1 MNTPHI
7 KPPKIWVNTEF
18 QRLLW
23 LNLSWGMIAGVA
35 IIYALFAFAKGEY
48 RDWHNHLANIG
59 GIGLMLSAI
68 AGFVLV
74 ERSLK
79 NDIAA
84 NAFDQL
90 RMSSLSPWQM
100 TYSRI
105 IAAPTVAWAGF
116 VIGWLM
122 VGYGLFL
129 DNHRSTTA
137 AEAVCLLLLMP
148 FVAWTFACAVLAN
161 ALQFGRGNRQY
172 SGAVIQLIL
181 AFVVWSIFM
190 SDNAHALN
198 MAFMFDSEN
207 FPSINPPHIR
217 AMNLGTP
224 FTLLISSAI
233 TAVLASVVVRAIMAW
248 KLHLQSPRF
257 VLLVLTI
264 VSPVVYFWAMADKEA
279 LLFLLS
285 QHYALLSFLSL
296 VTQDNRHF
304 GKWKSWR
311 ELPVWL
317 VAFPLAMLASAL
329 LGGGALLAPF
339 MQILL
344 FAAIALLCSNILSLR
359 YNAITLALSVFLLLR
374 GLWAM
379 LS

>member
-1 MNTPHI
+1 MNTPNI
-7 KPPKIWVNTEF
+7 KTPKIWVNAEF

-35 IIYALFAFAKGEY
+35 IIYALFAFAKDEY
-48 RDWHNHLANIG
+48 RAWHNHLANIG

-100 TYSRI
+100 VYSRI
-105 IAAPTVAWAGF
+105 IAAPTVAWTGF
-116 VIGWLM
+116 FIGWFFIGCAYFFGNNRGTTPAES
-122 VGYGLFL
+122 VCFL
-129 DNHRSTTA
+129 LT
-137 AEAVCLLLLMP
+137 MP
-148 FVAWTFACAVLAN
+148 FAAWTFACAVLAN

-181 AFVVWSIFM
+181 AFVVWSVFM
-190 SDNAHALN
+190 SDSVDALR
-198 MAFMFDSEN
+198 AV
-207 FPSINPPHIR
+207 FPYDLESQQYTNPYYSIDNVS
-217 AMNLGTP
+217 TP
-224 FTLLISSAI
+224 FTLLISSVI
-233 TAVLASVVVRAIMAW
+233 TALLASIAVRAIMAW

-257 VLLVLTI
+257 TLLLLAM
-264 VSPVVYFWAMADKEA
+264 VSPIVYFWAMADKEA
-279 LLFLLS
+279 LLFLLA
-285 QHYALLSFLSL
+285 QHYALLGFLSL

-359 YNAITLALSVFLLLR
+359 YNAVTLALSVFLLLR

>member
-1 MNTPHI
+1 MNTPNI
-7 KPPKIWVNTEF
+7 KTPKIWVNAEF

-35 IIYALFAFAKGEY
+35 IIYALFAFAKYEY
-48 RDWHNHLANIG
+48 RAWHDHLASIG
-59 GIGLMLSAI
+59 GIGLMLSAV

-90 RMSSLSPWQM
+90 RMSALSPWQM

-122 VGYGLFL
+122 VGYGVFL

-181 AFVVWSIFM
+181 AFVVWSVFM
-190 SDNAHALN
+190 SDSVDAMRAV
-198 MAFMFDSEN
+198 
-207 FPSINPPHIR
+207 FPYDLERQQYTNPYYSIDDVS
-217 AMNLGTP
+217 TP
-224 FTLLISSAI
+224 FALLISSVI
-233 TAVLASVVVRAIMAW
+233 TALLASLAVRAIMAW

-257 VLLVLTI
+257 TLLLLAVA
-264 VSPVVYFWAMADKEA
+264 SSVVYFWAMADKEA
-279 LLFLLS
+279 LLFLLA
-285 QHYALLSFLSL
+285 QHYALLGFLSL

-304 GKWKSWR
+304 GEWKSWR

-317 VAFPLAMLASAL
+317 VALPLAMLASAL

>member
-7 KPPKIWVNTEF
+7 KSPKIWVNAEF

-35 IIYALFAFAKGEY
+35 IIYTLFAFAKDDY
-48 RDWHNHLANIG
+48 RAWHNHLANIG

-100 TYSRI
+100 VYSRI
-105 IAAPTVAWAGF
+105 IAAPTVAWTGF
-116 VIGWLM
+116 FIGWFFIGCAYFFGNNRGTTPAES
-122 VGYGLFL
+122 VCFL
-129 DNHRSTTA
+129 LT
-137 AEAVCLLLLMP
+137 MP
-148 FVAWTFACAVLAN
+148 FAAWTFACAVLAN

-181 AFVVWSIFM
+181 AFVVWSVFM
-190 SDNAHALN
+190 SDSVDALR
-198 MAFMFDSEN
+198 AV
-207 FPSINPPHIR
+207 FPYDLESQQYTNPYYSIDDVS
-217 AMNLGTP
+217 TP
-224 FTLLISSAI
+224 FTLLISSVI
-233 TAVLASVVVRAIMAW
+233 TALLASIAVRAIMAW

-257 VLLVLTI
+257 TLLLLAM
-264 VSPVVYFWAMADKEA
+264 VSPIVYFWAMADKEA
-279 LLFLLS
+279 LLFLLA
-285 QHYALLSFLSL
+285 QHYALLGFLSL

-359 YNAITLALSVFLLLR
+359 YNAVTLALSVFLLLR

>member
-1 MNTPHI
+1 MNTPNI
-7 KPPKIWVNTEF
+7 KTPKIWVNAEF

-48 RDWHNHLANIG
+48 RDWYYHLLAVG
-59 GIGLMLSAI
+59 AMGLVFSAI
-68 AGFVLV
+68 TGFALI

-100 TYSRI
+100 AYSRI
-105 IAAPTVAWAGF
+105 IAAPTVAWTGF
-116 VIGWLM
+116 FIGWFFIGCAYFFGNNRGTTPAES
-122 VGYGLFL
+122 VCFL
-129 DNHRSTTA
+129 LT
-137 AEAVCLLLLMP
+137 MP
-148 FVAWTFACAVLAN
+148 FTAWTFACAVLAN

-181 AFVVWSIFM
+181 AFVVWSVFM
-190 SDNAHALN
+190 SDSVDALR
-198 MAFMFDSEN
+198 AV
-207 FPSINPPHIR
+207 FPYDLESQQYTNPYYSIDD
-217 AMNLGTP
+217 MSTP
-224 FTLLISSAI
+224 FALLISSVI
-233 TAVLASVVVRAIMAW
+233 TALLASLAVRAIMAW

-257 VLLVLTI
+257 TLLLLAVA
-264 VSPVVYFWAMADKEA
+264 SPVVYFWAMADKEA
-279 LLFLLS
+279 LLFLLA
-285 QHYALLSFLSL
+285 QHYALLGFLSL

-304 GKWKSWR
+304 GEWKSWR

-317 VAFPLAMLASAL
+317 VAFPLAMLTSAL

>member
-1 MNTPHI
+1 MNTPNI
-7 KPPKIWVNTEF
+7 KTPKIWVNAEF

-181 AFVVWSIFM
+181 AFVVWSVFM
-190 SDNAHALN
+190 SDSVDAMRAV
-198 MAFMFDSEN
+198 
-207 FPSINPPHIR
+207 FPYDLERQQYTNPYYSIDDVS
-217 AMNLGTP
+217 TP
-224 FTLLISSAI
+224 FALLISSVI
-233 TAVLASVVVRAIMAW
+233 TALLASLAVRAIMAW

-257 VLLVLTI
+257 TLLLLAM
-264 VSPVVYFWAMADKEA
+264 VSPIVYFWAMADKEA
-279 LLFLLS
+279 LLFLLA
-285 QHYALLSFLSL
+285 QHYALLGFVSL

-304 GKWKSWR
+304 GKWTSWR
-311 ELPVWL
+311 EMPVWL
-317 VAFPLAMLASAL
+317 VALPLAMLASAL

>member
-1 MNTPHI
+1 MNTPNI
-7 KPPKIWVNTEF
+7 KTPKIWVNAEF

-35 IIYALFAFAKGEY
+35 IIYALFAFAKYEY
-48 RDWHNHLANIG
+48 RAWHDHLASIG
-59 GIGLMLSAI
+59 GIGLMLSAV

-90 RMSSLSPWQM
+90 RMSALSPWQM

-116 VIGWLM
+116 VIGYLLLWLSF
-122 VGYGLFL
+122 FL
-129 DNHRSTTA
+129 DNSQFKTTS
-137 AEAVCLLLLMP
+137 EIVCTLLVVP
-148 FVAWTFACAVLAN
+148 FAAWTFACAVVAN

-181 AFVVWSIFM
+181 AFVVWSVFM
-190 SDNAHALN
+190 SDSTYALGKI
-198 MAFMFDSEN
+198 FLYDSDN
-207 FPSINPPHIR
+207 FPIIHTPSTK
-217 AMNLGTP
+217 AMLLGTP
-224 FTLLISSAI
+224 FALLISSII
-233 TAVLASVVVRAIMAW
+233 TAVLASIAVRAIMAW

-257 VLLVLTI
+257 TLLLLAM
-264 VSPVVYFWAMADKEA
+264 VSPIVYFWAMADKEA
-279 LLFLLS
+279 LLFLLA
-285 QHYALLSFLSL
+285 QHYALLGFLSL

-339 MQILL
+339 IQILL
-344 FAAIALLCSNILSLR
+344 FAVIALLCSNILSLR
-359 YNAITLALSVFLLLR
+359 YNAVTLALSVFLLLR

>member
-1 MNTPHI
+1 MNTPNI
-7 KPPKIWVNTEF
+7 KTPKIWVNAEF

-35 IIYALFAFAKGEY
+35 IIYALFAFAKDNY
-48 RDWHNHLANIG
+48 LASIG
-59 GIGLMLSAI
+59 GIGLMLSAV

-79 NDIAA
+79 NEIAA

-90 RMSSLSPWQM
+90 RMSALSPWQM

-122 VGYGLFL
+122 VGYGVFL

-137 AEAVCLLLLMP
+137 TDAVCLLLMMP
-148 FVAWTFACAVLAN
+148 FCAWAFACVVLAN

-264 VSPVVYFWAMADKEA
+264 VSPVVYFWAIADKNV
-279 LLFLLS
+279 LLFLLA
-285 QHYALLSFLSL
+285 QHYALLGFLSL

-344 FAAIALLCSNILSLR
+344 FAAIALLCTNILSLR

>member
-1 MNTPHI
+1 MKTPNI
-7 KPPKIWVNTEF
+7 KTPKIWVNAEF

-48 RDWHNHLANIG
+48 RDWYYHLLAVG
-59 GIGLMLSAI
+59 AMGLVFSAI
-68 AGFVLV
+68 TGFALI

-100 TYSRI
+100 AYSRI
-105 IAAPTVAWAGF
+105 IAAPTVAWTGF
-116 VIGWLM
+116 FIGWFFIGCAYFFGNNRGTTPAES
-122 VGYGLFL
+122 VCFL
-129 DNHRSTTA
+129 LT
-137 AEAVCLLLLMP
+137 MP
-148 FVAWTFACAVLAN
+148 FAAWTFACAVLAN
-161 ALQFGRGNRQY
+161 ALQFGHGNRQY
-172 SGAVIQLIL
+172 SGTVIQLIL
-181 AFVVWSIFM
+181 AFVVWSVFM
-190 SDNAHALN
+190 SDSVDAMRAV
-198 MAFMFDSEN
+198 
-207 FPSINPPHIR
+207 FPYDLERQQYTNPYYSIDDVS
-217 AMNLGTP
+217 TP
-224 FTLLISSAI
+224 FALLISSVI
-233 TAVLASVVVRAIMAW
+233 TALLASLAVRAIMAW

-257 VLLVLTI
+257 TLLLLAVA
-264 VSPVVYFWAMADKEA
+264 SSVVYFWAADKNV
-279 LLFLLS
+279 LLFLLA
-285 QHYALLSFLSL
+285 QHYALLGFVSL

-304 GKWKSWR
+304 GKWTSWR

-317 VAFPLAMLASAL
+317 VALPLAMLASAL

-344 FAAIALLCSNILSLR
+344 FAAIALLCGNILSLR
-359 YNAITLALSVFLLLR
+359 YNAVTLALSVFLLLR

>member
-1 MNTPHI
+1 MNTPNI
-7 KPPKIWVNTEF
+7 KTPKIWVNAEF
-18 QRLLW
+18 QRQLW

-35 IIYALFAFAKGEY
+35 IIYALFAFAKYEY
-48 RDWHNHLANIG
+48 RAWHDHLASIG
-59 GIGLMLSAI
+59 GIGLMLSAV

-90 RMSSLSPWQM
+90 RMSALSPWQM

-122 VGYGLFL
+122 VGYGVFL

-137 AEAVCLLLLMP
+137 TDAVCLLLMMP
-148 FVAWTFACAVLAN
+148 FCAWAFACVVLAN

-181 AFVVWSIFM
+181 AFVVWSVFM
-190 SDNAHALN
+190 SDSVDAMRAV
-198 MAFMFDSEN
+198 
-207 FPSINPPHIR
+207 FPYDLERQQYTNPYYSIDDVS
-217 AMNLGTP
+217 TP
-224 FTLLISSAI
+224 FALLISSVI
-233 TAVLASVVVRAIMAW
+233 TALLASLAVRAIMAW

-257 VLLVLTI
+257 TLLLLAVA
-264 VSPVVYFWAMADKEA
+264 SSVVYFWAADKNV
-279 LLFLLS
+279 LLFLLA
-285 QHYALLSFLSL
+285 QHYALLGFVSL

-311 ELPVWL
+311 EMPVWL
-317 VAFPLAMLASAL
+317 VALPLAVVASAL

>member
-1 MNTPHI
+1 MNTPNI
-7 KPPKIWVNTEF
+7 KTPKIWVNAEF

-35 IIYALFAFAKGEY
+35 IIYALFAFAKDEY
-48 RDWHNHLANIG
+48 RAWHNHLASIG

-90 RMSSLSPWQM
+90 RMSALSPWQM

-161 ALQFGRGNRQY
+161 ALQLGRGNRQY

-181 AFVVWSIFM
+181 AFVVWSVFM
-190 SDNAHALN
+190 SDSVDALR
-198 MAFMFDSEN
+198 AV
-207 FPSINPPHIR
+207 FPYDLESQQYTNPYYSIDDVS
-217 AMNLGTP
+217 TP
-224 FTLLISSAI
+224 FALLISSII
-233 TAVLASVVVRAIMAW
+233 TAVFASIAVRAIMAW

-257 VLLVLTI
+257 TLLLLAI
-264 VSPVVYFWAMADKEA
+264 ASPVVYFWAIADKNV
-279 LLFLLS
+279 LLFLLA
-285 QHYALLSFLSL
+285 QHYALLGFLSL

-339 MQILL
+339 IQILL

-359 YNAITLALSVFLLLR
+359 YNAVTLALSVFLLLR

>member
-7 KPPKIWVNTEF
+7 KPPKIWVNAEF

-35 IIYALFAFAKGEY
+35 IIYALFAFAKDDY
-48 RDWHNHLANIG
+48 RAWHNHLASIG

-68 AGFVLV
+68 AGFVLI

-100 TYSRI
+100 AYSRI
-105 IAAPTVAWAGF
+105 IVAPTVAWTGF

-137 AEAVCLLLLMP
+137 AEAVCLLLMMP
-148 FVAWTFACAVLAN
+148 FCAWAFACAVVAN

-181 AFVVWSIFM
+181 AFVAWSVFMADSTYALGKIFLYD
-190 SDNAHALN
+190 SDN
-198 MAFMFDSEN
+198 
-207 FPSINPPHIR
+207 FPIIHTPSTK
-217 AMNLGTP
+217 AMLLGTP
-224 FTLLISSAI
+224 FTLLISSII
-233 TAVLASVVVRAIMAW
+233 TAVFASIAVRAIMAW

-257 VLLVLTI
+257 TLLLLAVA
-264 VSPVVYFWAMADKEA
+264 SPVVYFWAMADKEA
-279 LLFLLS
+279 LLFLLA
-285 QHYALLSFLSL
+285 QHYALLGFVSL

-339 MQILL
+339 IQILL

-359 YNAITLALSVFLLLR
+359 YNAVTLALSVFLLLR

-379 LS
+379 LY

>member
-1 MNTPHI
+1 MNTPNI
-7 KPPKIWVNTEF
+7 KTPKIWVNAEF

-35 IIYALFAFAKGEY
+35 IIYALFAFAKDEY
-48 RDWHNHLANIG
+48 HAWHDHLASIG

-90 RMSSLSPWQM
+90 RMSALSPWQM
-100 TYSRI
+100 AYSRI
-105 IAAPTVAWAGF
+105 IAAPTVAWTGF
-116 VIGWLM
+116 FIGWFFIGCAYFFGNNRGTTPAES
-122 VGYGLFL
+122 VCFL
-129 DNHRSTTA
+129 LT
-137 AEAVCLLLLMP
+137 MP
-148 FVAWTFACAVLAN
+148 FAAWTFACAVLAN
-161 ALQFGRGNRQY
+161 ALQFGCGNRQY

-181 AFVVWSIFM
+181 AFVVWSVFM
-190 SDNAHALN
+190 SDSTYALGKI
-198 MAFMFDSEN
+198 FLYDSDN
-207 FPSINPPHIR
+207 FPIIHTPSTK
-217 AMNLGTP
+217 AMLLGTP
-224 FTLLISSAI
+224 FALLISSII
-233 TAVLASVVVRAIMAW
+233 TAVLASIAVRAIMAW

-257 VLLVLTI
+257 TLLLLAM
-264 VSPVVYFWAMADKEA
+264 VSPIVYFWAMADKEA
-279 LLFLLS
+279 LLFLLA
-285 QHYALLSFLSL
+285 QHYALLGFLSL

-339 MQILL
+339 IQILL
-344 FAAIALLCSNILSLR
+344 FAVIALLCSNILSLR
-359 YNAITLALSVFLLLR
+359 YNAVTLALSVFLLLR

>member
-1 MNTPHI
+1 MNTPNI
-7 KPPKIWVNTEF
+7 KTPKIWVNAEF

-35 IIYALFAFAKGEY
+35 IIYALFAFAKYEY
-48 RDWHNHLANIG
+48 RAWHDHLASIG
-59 GIGLMLSAI
+59 GIGLMLSAV

-90 RMSSLSPWQM
+90 RMSALSPWQM
-100 TYSRI
+100 TYSRL
-105 IAAPTVAWAGF
+105 IAAPTVAWTGF
-116 VIGWLM
+116 FIGWFFIGCAYFFGNNRGTTPAES
-122 VGYGLFL
+122 VCFL
-129 DNHRSTTA
+129 LT
-137 AEAVCLLLLMP
+137 MP
-148 FVAWTFACAVLAN
+148 FAAWTFACAVLAN

-181 AFVVWSIFM
+181 AFVVWSVFM
-190 SDNAHALN
+190 SDSVDALR
-198 MAFMFDSEN
+198 AV
-207 FPSINPPHIR
+207 FPYDLESQQYTNPYYSIDDVS
-217 AMNLGTP
+217 TP
-224 FTLLISSAI
+224 FALLISSVI
-233 TAVLASVVVRAIMAW
+233 TALLASLAVRAIMAW

-257 VLLVLTI
+257 TLLLLAM
-264 VSPVVYFWAMADKEA
+264 VSPIVYFWAMADKEA
-279 LLFLLS
+279 LLFLLA
-285 QHYALLSFLSL
+285 QHYALLGFVSL

-304 GKWKSWR
+304 AKWKSWR
-311 ELPVWL
+311 EMPVWL
-317 VAFPLAMLASAL
+317 VALPLAVVASAL

-359 YNAITLALSVFLLLR
+359 YNAVTLALSVFLLLR

>member
-1 MNTPHI
+1 MNTPNI
-7 KPPKIWVNTEF
+7 KPPKIWVNAEF

-35 IIYALFAFAKGEY
+35 IIYALFAFAKDEY
-48 RDWHNHLANIG
+48 RAWHNHLASIG

-90 RMSSLSPWQM
+90 RMSALSPWQM
-100 TYSRI
+100 AYSRI
-105 IAAPTVAWAGF
+105 IAALTVAWTGF
-116 VIGWLM
+116 FIGWFFIGCAYFFGNNSGTTPAES
-122 VGYGLFL
+122 VCFL
-129 DNHRSTTA
+129 LT
-137 AEAVCLLLLMP
+137 MP
-148 FVAWTFACAVLAN
+148 FAAWTFACAVLAN

-181 AFVVWSIFM
+181 AFVVWSVFM
-190 SDNAHALN
+190 SDSVDALR
-198 MAFMFDSEN
+198 AV
-207 FPSINPPHIR
+207 FPYDLESQQYTNPYYSIDDVS
-217 AMNLGTP
+217 TP
-224 FTLLISSAI
+224 FALLISSVI
-233 TAVLASVVVRAIMAW
+233 TALLASLAVRAIMAW

-257 VLLVLTI
+257 TLLLLAVA
-264 VSPVVYFWAMADKEA
+264 SPVVYFWAADKNV
-279 LLFLLS
+279 LLFLLA
-285 QHYALLSFLSL
+285 QHYALLGFVSL
-296 VTQDNRHF
+296 VTQNNQDF
-304 GKWKSWR
+304 AKWKSWR

-317 VAFPLAMLASAL
+317 AAFPLAMLASAL

-344 FAAIALLCSNILSLR
+344 FAAIALLCGNILSLR
-359 YNAITLALSVFLLLR
+359 YNAVTLALSVFLLLR

>member
-1 MNTPHI
+1 MNTPNI
-7 KPPKIWVNTEF
+7 KTPKIWVNAEF

-48 RDWHNHLANIG
+48 RDWYYHLLAVG
-59 GIGLMLSAI
+59 AMGLVFSAI
-68 AGFVLV
+68 TGFALI

-100 TYSRI
+100 AYSRI
-105 IAAPTVAWAGF
+105 IAAPTVAWTGF

-122 VGYGLFL
+122 VGYGLLL

-181 AFVVWSIFM
+181 AFVAWRVFMADSTYALNKIFLYD
-190 SDNAHALN
+190 SDN
-198 MAFMFDSEN
+198 FT
-207 FPSINPPHIR
+207 PSIK
-217 AMNLGTP
+217 AMLLGTP
-224 FTLLISSAI
+224 FTLLISSII
-233 TAVLASVVVRAIMAW
+233 TAVFASIAVRAIMAW

-257 VLLVLTI
+257 TLLLLAVA
-264 VSPVVYFWAMADKEA
+264 SPVVYFWAMVDKEA
-279 LLFLLS
+279 LLFLLA
-285 QHYALLSFLSL
+285 QHYALLGFLSL

-304 GKWKSWR
+304 GEWKSWR

-317 VAFPLAMLASAL
+317 VALPLAMLASAL

-344 FAAIALLCSNILSLR
+344 FAAIALLCGNILSLR
-359 YNAITLALSVFLLLR
+359 YNAVTLALSVFLLLR

>member
-1 MNTPHI
+1 MNTPNI
-7 KPPKIWVNTEF
+7 KTLKIWVNAEF

-35 IIYALFAFAKGEY
+35 IIYALFAFAKYEY
-48 RDWHNHLANIG
+48 RAWHDHLASIG
-59 GIGLMLSAI
+59 GIGLMLSAV

-90 RMSSLSPWQM
+90 RMSALSPWQM

-122 VGYGLFL
+122 VGYGVFL

-137 AEAVCLLLLMP
+137 TDAVCLLLMMP
-148 FVAWTFACAVLAN
+148 FCAWAFACVVLAN

-181 AFVVWSIFM
+181 AFVVWSVFM
-190 SDNAHALN
+190 SDSVDAMRAV
-198 MAFMFDSEN
+198 
-207 FPSINPPHIR
+207 FPYDLERQQYTNPYYSIDDVS
-217 AMNLGTP
+217 TP
-224 FTLLISSAI
+224 FALLISSVI
-233 TAVLASVVVRAIMAW
+233 TALLASLAVRAIMAW

-257 VLLVLTI
+257 TLLLLAVA
-264 VSPVVYFWAMADKEA
+264 SSVVYFWAADKNV
-279 LLFLLS
+279 LLFLLA
-285 QHYALLSFLSL
+285 QHYALLGFVSL

-311 ELPVWL
+311 EMPVWL
-317 VAFPLAMLASAL
+317 VALPLAVVASAL

>member
-1 MNTPHI
+1 MNTPNI
-7 KPPKIWVNTEF
+7 KTPKIWVNAEF

-100 TYSRI
+100 AYSRI

-116 VIGWLM
+116 FIGWFFIGCAYFFGNNRGTTPAES
-122 VGYGLFL
+122 VCFL
-129 DNHRSTTA
+129 LT
-137 AEAVCLLLLMP
+137 MP

-181 AFVVWSIFM
+181 AFVVWGVFM
-190 SDNAHALN
+190 SDSVDALHAV
-198 MAFMFDSEN
+198 
-207 FPSINPPHIR
+207 FPYDLESQQYTNPYYSIDDVS
-217 AMNLGTP
+217 TP
-224 FTLLISSAI
+224 FTLLISSII
-233 TAVLASVVVRAIMAW
+233 TAVFASIAVRAIMAW

-257 VLLVLTI
+257 TLLLLAVA
-264 VSPVVYFWAMADKEA
+264 SPVVYFWAADKNV
-279 LLFLLS
+279 LLFLLA

-304 GKWKSWR
+304 GKWTSWR
-311 ELPVWL
+311 EMPVWL
-317 VAFPLAMLASAL
+317 VALPLAVVASAL

-359 YNAITLALSVFLLLR
+359 YNAVTLALSVFLLLR

>member
-7 KPPKIWVNTEF
+7 KPPKIWVNAEF

-35 IIYALFAFAKGEY
+35 IIYALFAFAKDEY
-48 RDWHNHLANIG
+48 RAWHNHLANIG

-100 TYSRI
+100 VYSRI
-105 IAAPTVAWAGF
+105 IAAPTVAWTGF
-116 VIGWLM
+116 FIGWFFIGCAYFFGNNSGTTPAES
-122 VGYGLFL
+122 VCFL
-129 DNHRSTTA
+129 LT
-137 AEAVCLLLLMP
+137 MP
-148 FVAWTFACAVLAN
+148 FAAWTFACAVLAN

-181 AFVVWSIFM
+181 AFVVWSVFM
-190 SDNAHALN
+190 SDSVDALR
-198 MAFMFDSEN
+198 AV
-207 FPSINPPHIR
+207 FPYDLESQQYTNPYYSIDDVS
-217 AMNLGTP
+217 TP
-224 FTLLISSAI
+224 FALLISSVI
-233 TAVLASVVVRAIMAW
+233 TALLASLAVRAIMAW

-257 VLLVLTI
+257 TLLLLAVA
-264 VSPVVYFWAMADKEA
+264 SPVVYFWAADKNV
-279 LLFLLS
+279 LLFLLA
-285 QHYALLSFLSL
+285 QHYALLGFVSL
-296 VTQDNRHF
+296 VTQNNQDF
-304 GKWKSWR
+304 AKWKSWR

-317 VAFPLAMLASAL
+317 AAFPLAMLASAL

-344 FAAIALLCSNILSLR
+344 FAAIALLCGNILSLR
-359 YNAITLALSVFLLLR
+359 YNAVTLALSVFLLLR

>member
-1 MNTPHI
+1 MNTPNI
-7 KPPKIWVNTEF
+7 KTPKIWVNAEF

-48 RDWHNHLANIG
+48 RDWYYHLLAVG
-59 GIGLMLSAI
+59 AMGLVFSAI
-68 AGFVLV
+68 TGFALI

-84 NAFDQL
+84 NTFDQL

-100 TYSRI
+100 AYSRI
-105 IAAPTVAWAGF
+105 IAAPTVAWTGF
-116 VIGWLM
+116 FIGWFFIGCAYFFGNNRGTTPAES
-122 VGYGLFL
+122 VCFL
-129 DNHRSTTA
+129 LT
-137 AEAVCLLLLMP
+137 MP
-148 FVAWTFACAVLAN
+148 FTAWTFACAVLAN

-181 AFVVWSIFM
+181 AFVVWSVFM
-190 SDNAHALN
+190 SDSVDALR
-198 MAFMFDSEN
+198 AV
-207 FPSINPPHIR
+207 FPYDLESQQYTNPYYSIDD
-217 AMNLGTP
+217 MSTP
-224 FTLLISSAI
+224 FALLISSVI
-233 TAVLASVVVRAIMAW
+233 TALLASLAVRAIMAW

-257 VLLVLTI
+257 TLLLLAVA
-264 VSPVVYFWAMADKEA
+264 SPVVYFWAMADKEA
-279 LLFLLS
+279 LLFLLA
-285 QHYALLSFLSL
+285 QHYALLGFLSL

-304 GKWKSWR
+304 GEWKSWR

-317 VAFPLAMLASAL
+317 VAFPLAMLTSAL

>member
-1 MNTPHI
+1 MNTPNI
-7 KPPKIWVNTEF
+7 KTPKIWVNAEF

-35 IIYALFAFAKGEY
+35 IIYALFAFAKYEY
-48 RDWHNHLANIG
+48 RAWHDHLASIG
-59 GIGLMLSAI
+59 GIGLMLSAVP
-68 AGFVLV
+68 GFVVV

-90 RMSSLSPWQM
+90 RMSALSPWQM

-122 VGYGLFL
+122 VGYGVFL

-137 AEAVCLLLLMP
+137 TDAVCLLLMMP
-148 FVAWTFACAVLAN
+148 FCAWAFACVVLAN

-181 AFVVWSIFM
+181 AFVVWSVFM
-190 SDNAHALN
+190 SDSVDAMRAV
-198 MAFMFDSEN
+198 
-207 FPSINPPHIR
+207 FPYDLERQQYTNPYYSIDDVS
-217 AMNLGTP
+217 TP
-224 FTLLISSAI
+224 FALLISSVI
-233 TAVLASVVVRAIMAW
+233 TALLASLAVRAIMAW

-257 VLLVLTI
+257 TLLLLAVA
-264 VSPVVYFWAMADKEA
+264 SSVVYFWAADKNV
-279 LLFLLS
+279 LLFLLA
-285 QHYALLSFLSL
+285 QHYALLGFVSL

-311 ELPVWL
+311 EMPVWL
-317 VAFPLAMLASAL
+317 VALPLAVVASAL

>member
-7 KPPKIWVNTEF
+7 KPPKIWVNAEF

-48 RDWHNHLANIG
+48 RGWHNHLANIG
-59 GIGLMLSAI
+59 GIGLMLSAV

-90 RMSSLSPWQM
+90 RMSALSPWQM

-105 IAAPTVAWAGF
+105 IAAPT
-116 VIGWLM
+116 

-148 FVAWTFACAVLAN
+148 FCAWAFACAVLAN

-181 AFVVWSIFM
+181 AFVVWSVFM
-190 SDNAHALN
+190 SDSVDALR
-198 MAFMFDSEN
+198 AV
-207 FPSINPPHIR
+207 FPYDLESQQYTNPYYSIDNVS
-217 AMNLGTP
+217 TP
-224 FTLLISSAI
+224 FALLISSVI
-233 TAVLASVVVRAIMAW
+233 TALLASIAVRAIMAW

-257 VLLVLTI
+257 TLLLLAVD
-264 VSPVVYFWAMADKEA
+264 SPVVYFWAAADKNV
-279 LLFLLS
+279 LLFLLA
-285 QHYALLSFLSL
+285 QHYALLGFVSL

-304 GKWKSWR
+304 GKWTSWR

-317 VAFPLAMLASAL
+317 VALPLAMLASAL

-344 FAAIALLCSNILSLR
+344 FAAIALLCGNILSLR
-359 YNAITLALSVFLLLR
+359 YNAVTLALSVFLLLR

>member
-1 MNTPHI
+1 MNTPNI
-7 KPPKIWVNTEF
+7 KTPKIWVNAEF

-35 IIYALFAFAKGEY
+35 IIYALFAFAKDEY
-48 RDWHNHLANIG
+48 RDWYYHLLAVG
-59 GIGLMLSAI
+59 AMGLVFSAI
-68 AGFVLV
+68 TGFALI

-100 TYSRI
+100 AYSRI
-105 IAAPTVAWAGF
+105 IAAPTVAWTGF
-116 VIGWLM
+116 FIGWFFIGCAYFFGNNRGTTPAES
-122 VGYGLFL
+122 VCFL
-129 DNHRSTTA
+129 LT
-137 AEAVCLLLLMP
+137 MP
-148 FVAWTFACAVLAN
+148 FTAWTFACAVLAN

-181 AFVVWSIFM
+181 AFVVWSVFM
-190 SDNAHALN
+190 SDSVDALR
-198 MAFMFDSEN
+198 AV
-207 FPSINPPHIR
+207 FPYDLESQQYTNPYYSIDD
-217 AMNLGTP
+217 MSTP
-224 FTLLISSAI
+224 FALLISSVI
-233 TAVLASVVVRAIMAW
+233 TALLASLAVRAIMAW

-257 VLLVLTI
+257 TLLLLAVA
-264 VSPVVYFWAMADKEA
+264 SPVVYFWAMADKEA
-279 LLFLLS
+279 LLFLLA
-285 QHYALLSFLSL
+285 QHYALLGFLSL

-317 VAFPLAMLASAL
+317 VAFPLAMLTSAL

>member
-7 KPPKIWVNTEF
+7 KPPKIWVNAEF

-48 RDWHNHLANIG
+48 RDWYYHLLAVG
-59 GIGLMLSAI
+59 AMGLVFSAI
-68 AGFVLV
+68 TGFALI

-100 TYSRI
+100 AYSRI
-105 IAAPTVAWAGF
+105 IAAPTVAWTGF
-116 VIGWLM
+116 FIGWFFIGCAYFFGNNRGTTPAES
-122 VGYGLFL
+122 VCFL
-129 DNHRSTTA
+129 LT
-137 AEAVCLLLLMP
+137 MP
-148 FVAWTFACAVLAN
+148 FAAWTFACAVLAN
-161 ALQFGRGNRQY
+161 ALQFGHGNRQY
-172 SGAVIQLIL
+172 SGTVIQLIL
-181 AFVVWSIFM
+181 AFVVWSVFM
-190 SDNAHALN
+190 SDSVDALR
-198 MAFMFDSEN
+198 AV
-207 FPSINPPHIR
+207 FPYDLESQQYTNPYYSIDNVS
-217 AMNLGTP
+217 TP
-224 FTLLISSAI
+224 FTLLISSVI
-233 TAVLASVVVRAIMAW
+233 TALLASIAVRAIMAW

-257 VLLVLTI
+257 TLLLLAM
-264 VSPVVYFWAMADKEA
+264 VSPIVYFWAMADKEA
-279 LLFLLS
+279 LLFLLA
-285 QHYALLSFLSL
+285 QHYALLGFLSL

-359 YNAITLALSVFLLLR
+359 YNAVTLALSVFLLLR

>member
-1 MNTPHI
+1 MNTPNI
-7 KPPKIWVNTEF
+7 KTPKIWVNAEF

-35 IIYALFAFAKGEY
+35 IIYALFAFAKYEY
-48 RDWHNHLANIG
+48 RAWHDHLASIG
-59 GIGLMLSAI
+59 GIGLMLSAVP
-68 AGFVLV
+68 GFVVV

-90 RMSSLSPWQM
+90 RMSALSPWQM

-116 VIGWLM
+116 AIGYLLLWLSF
-122 VGYGLFL
+122 FL
-129 DNHRSTTA
+129 DNSQFKTTS
-137 AEAVCLLLLMP
+137 EIVCTLLVVP
-148 FVAWTFACAVLAN
+148 FAAWTFACVVVAN

-172 SGAVIQLIL
+172 SGTVIQLIL

-207 FPSINPPHIR
+207 FPSITPPHIR

-304 GKWKSWR
+304 GKWTSWR
-311 ELPVWL
+311 EMPVWL

-344 FAAIALLCSNILSLR
+344 FAAIALLCGNILSLR

-379 LS
+379 LY

>member
-1 MNTPHI
+1 MNTPNI
-7 KPPKIWVNTEF
+7 KTPKIWVNAEF

-35 IIYALFAFAKGEY
+35 IIYALFAFAKDEY
-48 RDWHNHLANIG
+48 RAWHNHLTTIG
-59 GIGLMLSAI
+59 GMGMMLSAI

-100 TYSRI
+100 AYSRI
-105 IAAPTVAWAGF
+105 IAAPTVAWTGF
-116 VIGWLM
+116 FIGWFFIGCAYFFGNNRGTTPAES
-122 VGYGLFL
+122 VCFL
-129 DNHRSTTA
+129 LT
-137 AEAVCLLLLMP
+137 MP
-148 FVAWTFACAVLAN
+148 FAAWTFACAVLAN

-181 AFVVWSIFM
+181 AFVVWSVFM
-190 SDNAHALN
+190 SDSVDALR
-198 MAFMFDSEN
+198 AV
-207 FPSINPPHIR
+207 FPYDLESQQYTNPYYSIDDVS
-217 AMNLGTP
+217 TP
-224 FTLLISSAI
+224 FALLISSVI
-233 TAVLASVVVRAIMAW
+233 TALLASLAVRAIMAW

-257 VLLVLTI
+257 TLLLLAI
-264 VSPVVYFWAMADKEA
+264 ASPIVYFWAMADKEA
-279 LLFLLS
+279 LLFLLA
-285 QHYALLSFLSL
+285 QHYALLGFVSL

-304 GKWKSWR
+304 GKWTSWR
-311 ELPVWL
+311 KMPVWL
-317 VAFPLAMLASAL
+317 VALPLAVVASAL

-359 YNAITLALSVFLLLR
+359 YNAVTLALAVFLLLR

-379 LS
+379 LY

>member
-1 MNTPHI
+1 MNTPNI
-7 KPPKIWVNTEF
+7 KPPKIWVNAEF

-35 IIYALFAFAKGEY
+35 IIYALFAFAKYEY
-48 RDWHNHLANIG
+48 RAWHDHLASIG
-59 GIGLMLSAI
+59 GIGLMLSAVP
-68 AGFVLV
+68 GFVLV

-90 RMSSLSPWQM
+90 RMSALSPWQM

-116 VIGWLM
+116 VIGYLLLWLSF
-122 VGYGLFL
+122 FL
-129 DNHRSTTA
+129 DNSQFKTTS
-137 AEAVCLLLLMP
+137 EIVCTLLVVP
-148 FVAWTFACAVLAN
+148 FAAWTFACAAVAN

-181 AFVVWSIFM
+181 AFVAWRVFMADSTYALSKIFLYD
-190 SDNAHALN
+190 SDN
-198 MAFMFDSEN
+198 FTS
-207 FPSINPPHIR
+207 STK
-217 AMNLGTP
+217 AMLLGTP
-224 FTLLISSAI
+224 FTLLISSII
-233 TAVLASVVVRAIMAW
+233 TAVLASIAVRAIMAW

-257 VLLVLTI
+257 TLLLLAVA
-264 VSPVVYFWAMADKEA
+264 SPAVYFWAMADKEA

-285 QHYALLSFLSL
+285 QHYALLGFISL
-296 VTQDNRHF
+296 ITQDNRHF

-311 ELPVWL
+311 ELPVWPAAFAL
-317 VAFPLAMLASAL
+317 AVATALL
-329 LGGGALLAPF
+329 LGGSVLLVPF
-339 MQILL
+339 IQILL
-344 FAAIALLCSNILSLR
+344 LAALVLLCTNLLTLR

-374 GLWAM
+374 GLLSM

>member
-1 MNTPHI
+1 MNTPNI
-7 KPPKIWVNTEF
+7 KTPKIWVNAEF

-35 IIYALFAFAKGEY
+35 IIYALFAFAKDEY
-48 RDWHNHLANIG
+48 RAWHDHLASIG

-90 RMSSLSPWQM
+90 RMSALSPWQM
-100 TYSRI
+100 AYSRI

-122 VGYGLFL
+122 VGYGVFL
-129 DNHRSTTA
+129 DNYRGTTA
-137 AEAVCLLLLMP
+137 TDAMCLLLMMP
-148 FVAWTFACAVLAN
+148 FCAWTFACAVVAN

-181 AFVVWSIFM
+181 AFVAWSVFM
-190 SDNAHALN
+190 SDNVDAMRAV
-198 MAFMFDSEN
+198 
-207 FPSINPPHIR
+207 FPYDLERQQYTNPYYAIDDVS
-217 AMNLGTP
+217 TP
-224 FTLLISSAI
+224 FALLASSII
-233 TAVLASVVVRAIMAW
+233 TAVFASIAVRAIMAW

-257 VLLVLTI
+257 TLLLLAI
-264 VSPVVYFWAMADKEA
+264 ASPVVYFWAIADKNV
-279 LLFLLS
+279 LLFLLA
-285 QHYALLSFLSL
+285 QHYALLGFLSL

-339 MQILL
+339 IQILL

-359 YNAITLALSVFLLLR
+359 YNAVTLALSVFLLLR

>member
-1 MNTPHI
+1 MNTPNI
-7 KPPKIWVNTEF
+7 KTPKIWVNAEF

-35 IIYALFAFAKGEY
+35 IIYALFAFAKDEY
-48 RDWHNHLANIG
+48 RAWHNHLANIG

-68 AGFVLV
+68 AGFLLV

-100 TYSRI
+100 VYSRI
-105 IAAPTVAWAGF
+105 IAAPTVAWTGF
-116 VIGWLM
+116 FIGWFFIGCAYFFGNNRGTTPAES
-122 VGYGLFL
+122 VCFL
-129 DNHRSTTA
+129 LT
-137 AEAVCLLLLMP
+137 MP
-148 FVAWTFACAVLAN
+148 FAAWTFACAVLAN

-181 AFVVWSIFM
+181 AFVVWSVFM
-190 SDNAHALN
+190 SDSVDALR
-198 MAFMFDSEN
+198 AV
-207 FPSINPPHIR
+207 FPYDLESQQYTNPYYSIDD
-217 AMNLGTP
+217 MSTP
-224 FTLLISSAI
+224 FALLISSVI
-233 TAVLASVVVRAIMAW
+233 TALLASLAVRAIMAW

-257 VLLVLTI
+257 TLLLLAVA
-264 VSPVVYFWAMADKEA
+264 SPVVYFWAMADKEA
-279 LLFLLS
+279 LLFLLA
-285 QHYALLSFLSL
+285 QHYALLGFLSL

-304 GKWKSWR
+304 GEWKSWR

-317 VAFPLAMLASAL
+317 VAFPLAMLTSAL

>member
-1 MNTPHI
+1 MNTPNI
-7 KPPKIWVNTEF
+7 KTPKIWVNAEF

-35 IIYALFAFAKGEY
+35 IIYALFAFAKYEY
-48 RDWHNHLANIG
+48 RAWHDHLASIG
-59 GIGLMLSAI
+59 GIGLMLSAV

-90 RMSSLSPWQM
+90 RMSALSPWQM

-122 VGYGLFL
+122 VGYGVFL

-137 AEAVCLLLLMP
+137 TDAVCLLLMMP
-148 FVAWTFACAVLAN
+148 FCAWAFACVVLAN

-181 AFVVWSIFM
+181 AFVVWSVFM
-190 SDNAHALN
+190 SDSVDAMRAV
-198 MAFMFDSEN
+198 
-207 FPSINPPHIR
+207 FPYDLERQQYTNPYYSIDDVS
-217 AMNLGTP
+217 TP
-224 FTLLISSAI
+224 FALLISSVI
-233 TAVLASVVVRAIMAW
+233 TALLASLAVRAIMAW

-257 VLLVLTI
+257 TLLLLAVA
-264 VSPVVYFWAMADKEA
+264 SSVVYFWAADKNV
-279 LLFLLS
+279 LLFLLA
-285 QHYALLSFLSL
+285 QHYALLGFVSL

>member
-1 MNTPHI
+1 MNTPNI
-7 KPPKIWVNTEF
+7 KTPKIWVNAEF

-35 IIYALFAFAKGEY
+35 IIYALFAFAKDEY
-48 RDWHNHLANIG
+48 RAWHNHLASIG

-90 RMSSLSPWQM
+90 RMSALSPWQM
-100 TYSRI
+100 AYSRI

-116 VIGWLM
+116 AIGYLLLWLSF
-122 VGYGLFL
+122 FL
-129 DNHRSTTA
+129 DNSQFKTTS
-137 AEAVCLLLLMP
+137 EIVCTLLVVP
-148 FVAWTFACAVLAN
+148 FAAWTFACAAVAN

-181 AFVVWSIFM
+181 AFVAWRVFMADSTYALNKIFLYD
-190 SDNAHALN
+190 SDN
-198 MAFMFDSEN
+198 FT
-207 FPSINPPHIR
+207 PSIK
-217 AMNLGTP
+217 AMLLGTP
-224 FTLLISSAI
+224 FTLLISSII
-233 TAVLASVVVRAIMAW
+233 TAVFASIAVRAIMAW

-257 VLLVLTI
+257 TLLILAM
-264 VSPVVYFWAMADKEA
+264 VSPAVYFWAIADKNV

-285 QHYALLSFLSL
+285 QHYALLGFISL
-296 VTQDNRHF
+296 ITQDNRHF
-304 GKWKSWR
+304 GKWKGWR
-311 ELPVWL
+311 ELPVWPA
-317 VAFPLAMLASAL
+317 AFALAVVTALL
-329 LGGGALLAPF
+329 LGGSVLLVPF
-339 MQILL
+339 IQILL
-344 FAAIALLCSNILSLR
+344 LAALVLLCTNLLTLR

-374 GLWAM
+374 GLWSM

>member
-1 MNTPHI
+1 MNTPNI
-7 KPPKIWVNTEF
+7 KTPKIWVNAEF

-35 IIYALFAFAKGEY
+35 IIYTLFAFAKYEY
-48 RDWHNHLANIG
+48 RAWHDHLASIG

-68 AGFVLV
+68 AGFVVV

-90 RMSSLSPWQM
+90 RMSALSPWQM

-116 VIGWLM
+116 VIGYLLLWLSF
-122 VGYGLFL
+122 FL
-129 DNHRSTTA
+129 DNSQFKTTS
-137 AEAVCLLLLMP
+137 EIVCTLLVVP
-148 FVAWTFACAVLAN
+148 FAAWTFACAAVAN

-181 AFVVWSIFM
+181 AFVAWVVFM
-190 SDNAHALN
+190 SDSTDVLRSV
-198 MAFMFDSEN
+198 FPYDSVAMKQSN
-207 FPSINPPHIR
+207 PSY
-217 AMNLGTP
+217 LVDDVSTP
-224 FTLLISSAI
+224 FTLLISSAMM
-233 TAVLASVVVRAIMAW
+233 AVFASIAVRAIMAW

-257 VLLVLTI
+257 TLLILAM
-264 VSPVVYFWAMADKEA
+264 VSPAVYFWAIADKNV
-279 LLFLLS
+279 LLFLLA
-285 QHYALLSFLSL
+285 QHYALLGFLSL
-296 VTQDNRHF
+296 VTQDNRYF

-317 VAFPLAMLASAL
+317 VALPLAVVASAL
-329 LGGGALLAPF
+329 LGGGALLTPF
-339 MQILL
+339 IQILL

>member
-7 KPPKIWVNTEF
+7 KPPKIWVNAEF

-59 GIGLMLSAI
+59 GIGLMLSAV

-100 TYSRI
+100 VYSRI
-105 IAAPTVAWAGF
+105 IAAPTVAWTGF
-116 VIGWLM
+116 FIGWFFIGCAYFFGNNRGTTPAES
-122 VGYGLFL
+122 VCFL
-129 DNHRSTTA
+129 LT
-137 AEAVCLLLLMP
+137 MP
-148 FVAWTFACAVLAN
+148 FAAWTFACAVLAN

-181 AFVVWSIFM
+181 AFVVWSVFM
-190 SDNAHALN
+190 SDSVDALR
-198 MAFMFDSEN
+198 AV
-207 FPSINPPHIR
+207 FPYDLESQQYTNPYYSIDDVS
-217 AMNLGTP
+217 TP
-224 FTLLISSAI
+224 FALLISSVI
-233 TAVLASVVVRAIMAW
+233 TAVFASIAVRAIMAW

-257 VLLVLTI
+257 TLLLLAI
-264 VSPVVYFWAMADKEA
+264 ASPIVYFWAMADKEA
-279 LLFLLS
+279 LLFLLA
-285 QHYALLSFLSL
+285 QHYALLGFVSL

-304 GKWKSWR
+304 GKWKSWH

-339 MQILL
+339 IQILL

-359 YNAITLALSVFLLLR
+359 YNAVTLALSVFLLLR

-379 LS
+379 LY